1 LLIYKIMSLNYKGQ
15 NLFVDNASI
24 KSIAKNNITPFY
36 IYSYKKIRSNFEIFS
51 NYFRKINP
59 LVCFAVKSNS
69 NVSIISELGKLG
81 SGADVVSEGEL
92 LKALKA
98 KIKPNK
104 IVFSGVG
111 KTESEL
117 KLAIKKR
124 VLLINIESESEAR
137 LIDRISKKMNRV
149 TPIGIRINP
158 GVDAN
163 THSKISTGRVDSKFG
178 LPKSNFFKFCKNARK
193 FKNLKIKAIS
203 VHIGSQITSVGP
215 YRKALNILY
224 KIIRSSKINFE
235 YVDLGGG
242 FGIPYQNKE
251 KKIDIKNY
259 SNLVKKF
266 QKKLNCK
273 IIFEPGRFIVGN
285 AGTLISKII
294 FIKKNGK
301 KHFVI
306 INAGM
311 NDFMR
316 PALYNARH
324 NIIPVLK
331 SKKRINGNVEFV
343 GPICESTDTFLKYR
357 NFSFV
362 SENGLV
368 AITNV
373 GAYGSTLSS
382 NYNTR
387 PLASEILLKKGKV
400 KVIKKR
406 QKISEII

>member
-1 LLIYKIMSLNYKGQ
+1 MSLNYKGQ

-111 KTESEL
+111 KTENEL

-178 LPKSNFFKFCKNARK
+178 LPKSNFLKFCKNARK

-215 YRKALNILY
+215 YRKTLNILY

-251 KKIDIKNY
+251 KKIDIGNY
-259 SNLVKKF
+259 SRLVRKF

-301 KHFVI
+301 KYFVI
-306 INAGM
+306 IDAGM

-324 NIIPVLK
+324 NIVPVSK
-331 SKKRINGNVEFV
+331 SKKRMVGNIEFV

-357 NFSFV
+357 SFSFLN
-362 SENGLV
+362 ENDLV

-373 GAYGSTLSS
+373 GAYGSSLSS

-387 PLASEILLKKGKV
+387 PLIAEILINKNKLRYIRKKQNLLKL
-400 KVIKKR
+400 IN
-406 QKISEII
+406 S

>member
-1 LLIYKIMSLNYKGQ
+1 MTIAYKGK
-15 NLFVDNASI
+15 NLFFDNLSVRNV
-24 KSIAKNNITPFY
+24 AKNNQTPFY
-36 IYSYKKIRSNFEIFS
+36 LYSYKKIKSNFLYFS
-51 NYFRKINP
+51 ENFKKINP
-59 LVCFAVKSNS
+59 LVCFSVKSNS
-69 NVSIISELGKLG
+69 NTSLISELGKLG

-98 KIKPNK
+98 KIRPNR

-117 KLAIKKR
+117 KLAVKKR
-124 VLLINIESESEAR
+124 LLLINIESESEAR
-137 LIDRISKKMNRV
+137 LINKISKKMNRV
-149 TPIGIRINP
+149 TSIGIRINP

-163 THSKISTGRVDSKFG
+163 TLSKISTGKVDSKFG
-178 LPKSNFFKFCKNARK
+178 LSKSNFLRFCKNARK

-215 YRKALNILY
+215 YKKTLSILY
-224 KIIRSSKINFE
+224 KIIRSSKINFQ

-242 FGIPYQNKE
+242 FGISYQNKE
-251 KKIDIKNY
+251 KKINLNNY
-259 SNLVKKF
+259 SRLVKKF

-285 AGTLISKII
+285 AGTLISKIV
-294 FIKKNGK
+294 FIKQSGK
-301 KHFVI
+301 KYFVI
-306 INAGM
+306 IDAGM

-324 NIIPVLK
+324 NIIPVSK
-331 SKKRINGNVEFV
+331 SKKRIGGNVEFV
-343 GPICESTDTFLKYR
+343 GPICESTDTFLKYK
-357 NFSFV
+357 NFPFLN
-362 SENGLV
+362 ENDLV

-373 GAYGSTLSS
+373 GAYGATLSS
-382 NYNTR
+382 NYNTK
-387 PLASEILLKKGKV
+387 PLASEIIVKKGKV
-400 KVIKKR
+400 KTARRR

>member
-1 LLIYKIMSLNYKGQ
+1 MNLNYKGQ

-36 IYSYKKIRSNFEIFS
+36 VYSYKKIRNNFETFS
-51 NYFRKINP
+51 NYFKRVDP
-59 LVCFAVKSNS
+59 LICFSVKSNS
-69 NVSIISELGKLG
+69 NISLISELGKLG

-117 KLAIKKR
+117 KLAVKKR
-124 VLLINIESESEAR
+124 LLLINIESESEAR
-137 LIDRISKKMNRV
+137 LIDKISRKMNRV
-149 TPIGIRINP
+149 TPVGIRINP
-158 GVDAN
+158 GIDAN

-178 LPKSNFFKFCKNARK
+178 LPKSNFLRFFRNARK
-193 FKNLKIKAIS
+193 LKNLKIKAIS

-215 YRKALNILY
+215 YRKTLNILY

-251 KKIDIKNY
+251 KKINIRNY
-259 SNLVKKF
+259 SRLVEKF
-266 QKKLNCK
+266 QKKINCK
-273 IIFEPGRFIVGN
+273 IIFEPGRFMVGN
-285 AGTLISKII
+285 AGTLISKIV
-294 FIKKNGK
+294 FIKQNGK
-301 KHFVI
+301 KYFVI
-306 INAGM
+306 IDAGM

-324 NIIPVLK
+324 NIIPVSK
-331 SKKRINGNVEFV
+331 SKKRINRNIEFV
-343 GPICESTDTFLKYR
+343 GPICENADTFLKYR
-357 NFSFV
+357 NFSFLNE
-362 SENGLV
+362 SDLV

-382 NYNTR
+382 NYNTK
-387 PLASEILLKKGKV
+387 PLASEIIVKNGKV
-400 KVIKKR
+400 KIARKR
-406 QKISEII
+406 QKISEIV

>member
-1 LLIYKIMSLNYKGQ
+1 MSLIYKGQ
-15 NLFVDNASI
+15 NLFVDNTSV

-36 IYSYKKIRSNFEIFS
+36 LYSYKKIRNNFETFS
-51 NYFRKINP
+51 NYFSRVNP
-59 LVCFAVKSNS
+59 LICFSVKSNS
-69 NVSIISELGKLG
+69 NISIISELGKLG

-111 KTESEL
+111 KTENEL

-178 LPKSNFFKFCKNARK
+178 LPKSNFLKFCKNARK

-215 YRKALNILY
+215 YRKTLNILY

-306 INAGM
+306 IDAGM

-362 SENGLV
+362 SENDLV

-373 GAYGSTLSS
+373 GAYGSALSS

>member
-1 LLIYKIMSLNYKGQ
+1 MSLSYKGQ
-15 NLFVDNASI
+15 NLFVDNISV
-24 KSIAKNNITPFY
+24 KGLAKNNITPFY
-36 IYSYKKIRSNFEIFS
+36 LYSYKKIRNNFETFS
-51 NYFRKINP
+51 NYFKKVKP
-59 LVCFAVKSNS
+59 LVCFSVKSNS
-69 NVSIISELGKLG
+69 NVSLISELGRIG

-98 KIKPNK
+98 KIKPSK

-117 KLAIKKR
+117 KFAIKKK

-137 LIDRISKKMNRV
+137 LIDKISRKMRRITS
-149 TPIGIRINP
+149 IGIRINP

-163 THSKISTGRVDSKFG
+163 TLSKISTGQIDSKFG
-178 LPKSNFFKFCKNARK
+178 LPKSSFLNFCRNFKK
-193 FKNLKIKAIS
+193 FKNLKIKAVS

-215 YRKALNILY
+215 FRKTLNVLY
-224 KIIRSSKINFE
+224 KIIKSSGINFE
-235 YVDLGGG
+235 YIDLGGG

-251 KKIDIKNY
+251 KKIDIGNY
-259 SNLVKKF
+259 SRLVNKFKKR
-266 QKKLNCK
+266 LNCK

-285 AGTLISKII
+285 AGTLISRIV
-294 FIKKNGK
+294 FIKKNGNK
-301 KHFVI
+301 NFVI
-306 INAGM
+306 LDAGM

-316 PALYNARH
+316 PALYNAKH

-331 SKKRINGNVEFV
+331 LKKKINGNVEFV
-343 GPICESTDTFLKYR
+343 GPICESTDTFVKYR
-357 NFSFV
+357 NYSLLN
-362 SENGLV
+362 ENNLV

-373 GAYGSTLSS
+373 GAYGSSLSS

-387 PLASEILLKKGKV
+387 PLASEILVKKGKV
-400 KVIKKR
+400 KIIRRR

>member
-1 LLIYKIMSLNYKGQ
+1 MSLIYKGQ
-15 NLFVDNASI
+15 NLFLDNISV
-24 KSIAKNNITPFY
+24 KSIGKNNATPFY
-36 IYSYKKIRSNFEIFS
+36 VYSYKKIRSNFETFS
-51 NYFRKINP
+51 NYFKRVKP
-59 LVCFAVKSNS
+59 LICFSVKSNS
-69 NVSIISELGKLG
+69 NISLISELGKLG

-92 LKALKA
+92 LKTLKA
-98 KIKPNK
+98 GIKPNK

-124 VLLINIESESEAR
+124 LLLINIESESEAK
-137 LIDRISKKMNRV
+137 LIDRISRKMNCV
-149 TPIGIRINP
+149 TPVGIRINP

-163 THSKISTGRVDSKFG
+163 THSKISTGKVDSKFG
-178 LPKSNFFKFCKNARK
+178 LSKSNFLKFCRNARK
-193 FKNLKIKAIS
+193 FRNLKIKAIS

-215 YRKALNILY
+215 YKKTLNILY
-224 KIIRSSKINFE
+224 KIIKSNKINFE

-242 FGIPYQNKE
+242 FGIPYKNKE
-251 KKIDIKNY
+251 KKINIRDY
-259 SNLVKKF
+259 SRLVEKF
-266 QKKLNCK
+266 QKKINCK

-285 AGTLISKII
+285 AGTLISKVI
-294 FIKKNGK
+294 FIKQNGK
-301 KHFVI
+301 KYFI
-306 INAGM
+306 IIDAGM

-324 NIIPVLK
+324 NIIPVSK

-357 NFSFV
+357 NFSFLN
-362 SENGLV
+362 ENDLV

-382 NYNTR
+382 NYNTK
-387 PLASEILLKKGKV
+387 PLASEIVV
-400 KVIKKR
+400 KSGRAKIVRRR

>member
-1 LLIYKIMSLNYKGQ
+1 MSLIYKGQ
-15 NLFVDNASI
+15 NLFVDNTSV

-36 IYSYKKIRSNFEIFS
+36 VYSYKKIRNNFETFS
-51 NYFRKINP
+51 NYFSRVNP
-59 LVCFAVKSNS
+59 LICFSVKSNS
-69 NVSIISELGKLG
+69 NISIISELGKLG

-111 KTESEL
+111 KTENEL

-178 LPKSNFFKFCKNARK
+178 LPKSNFLKFCKNARK

-215 YRKALNILY
+215 YRKTLNILY

-251 KKIDIKNY
+251 KKIDIGNY
-259 SNLVKKF
+259 SRLVRKF

-301 KHFVI
+301 KYFVI
-306 INAGM
+306 IDAGM

-324 NIIPVLK
+324 NIVPVSK
-331 SKKRINGNVEFV
+331 SKKRMVGNIEFV

-357 NFSFV
+357 NFSFLN
-362 SENGLV
+362 ENDLV

-373 GAYGSTLSS
+373 GAYGSSLSS

-387 PLASEILLKKGKV
+387 PLIAEILINKNKLRYIRKKQNLLKL
-400 KVIKKR
+400 IN
-406 QKISEII
+406 S

>member
-1 LLIYKIMSLNYKGQ
+1 MNLNYKSQ
-15 NLFVDNASI
+15 NLFIDNTSI

-36 IYSYKKIRSNFEIFS
+36 VYSYKKIRNNFEIFS
-51 NYFRKINP
+51 DYFKRVNP
-59 LVCFAVKSNS
+59 LICFSIKSNS
-69 NVSIISELGKLG
+69 NISLISELGRLG

-111 KTESEL
+111 KTESEV

-124 VLLINIESESEAR
+124 LLLINIESESEAR
-137 LIDRISKKMNRV
+137 LIDKISRKMNRV

-163 THSKISTGRVDSKFG
+163 THSKISTGRMNSKFG
-178 LPKSNFFKFCKNARK
+178 LPKSNFLRFCKNARK

-215 YRKALNILY
+215 YKKTLNILY
-224 KIIRSSKINFE
+224 KMIRSSKINFE

-251 KKIDIKNY
+251 KKINIRNY
-259 SNLVKKF
+259 SRLVKKF

-285 AGTLISKII
+285 AGSLISKIV

-301 KHFVI
+301 KYFI
-306 INAGM
+306 IIDAGM

-316 PALYNARH
+316 PALYNAKH
-324 NIIPVLK
+324 NIVPVLK
-331 SKKRINGNVEFV
+331 SKKRIGGNVEFV
-343 GPICESTDTFLKYR
+343 GPICESTDTFLKHKD
-357 NFSFV
+357 FSFLN
-362 SENGLV
+362 ENDLV

-387 PLASEILLKKGKV
+387 PLASEIMVKNGKA
-400 KVIKKR
+400 KIIRRR
-406 QKISEII
+406 QKVSEII

>member
-1 LLIYKIMSLNYKGQ
+1 MSLSYKGQ
-15 NLFVDNASI
+15 NLFVDNISV
-24 KSIAKNNITPFY
+24 KGIAKNNITPFY
-36 IYSYKKIRSNFEIFS
+36 LYSYKKIRNNFETFS
-51 NYFRKINP
+51 NYFKKVKP
-59 LVCFAVKSNS
+59 LVCFSVKSNS
-69 NVSIISELGKLG
+69 NVSLISELGRIG

-98 KIKPNK
+98 KIKPSK

-117 KLAIKKR
+117 KFAIKKK

-137 LIDRISKKMNRV
+137 LIDKISRKMRRITS
-149 TPIGIRINP
+149 IGIRINP

-163 THSKISTGRVDSKFG
+163 TLSKISTGKIDSKFG
-178 LPKSNFFKFCKNARK
+178 LPKSSFLNFCRNFKK
-193 FKNLKIKAIS
+193 FKNLKIKAVS

-215 YRKALNILY
+215 FRKTLNVLY
-224 KIIRSSKINFE
+224 KIIKSSGINFE
-235 YVDLGGG
+235 YIDLGGG

-251 KKIDIKNY
+251 KKIDIGNY
-259 SNLVKKF
+259 SKLVNKFKKR
-266 QKKLNCK
+266 LNCK

-285 AGTLISKII
+285 AGTLISRIV
-294 FIKKNGK
+294 FIKKNGNK
-301 KHFVI
+301 NFVI
-306 INAGM
+306 LDAGM

-316 PALYNARH
+316 PALYNAKH

-331 SKKRINGNVEFV
+331 LKKKINGNVEFV
-343 GPICESTDTFLKYR
+343 GPICESTDTFVKYR
-357 NFSFV
+357 NYSLLN
-362 SENGLV
+362 ENNLV

-373 GAYGSTLSS
+373 GAYGSSLSS

-387 PLASEILLKKGKV
+387 PLASEILVKKGKV
-400 KVIKKR
+400 KIIRRR

>member
-1 LLIYKIMSLNYKGQ
+1 MSLNYKGH
-15 NLFVDNASI
+15 NLFIDNASI

-36 IYSYKKIRSNFEIFS
+36 VYSYKKIKNNFENFS
-51 NYFRKINP
+51 NYFKKINP
-59 LVCFAVKSNS
+59 IVCFSVKSNS
-69 NVSIISELGKLG
+69 NVSLISELGKLG

-111 KTESEL
+111 KTENEL
-117 KLAIKKR
+117 KLAIRKR
-124 VLLINIESESEAR
+124 LLLINIESESEAK
-137 LIDRISKKMNRV
+137 LINKISKRMNCI

-163 THSKISTGRVDSKFG
+163 TISKISTGKIDSKFG
-178 LPKSNFFKFCKNARK
+178 LPKSNFLSFCKTAKN
-193 FKNLKIKAIS
+193 FKNIKIKAIS

-215 YRKALNILY
+215 YKKTLDVLF
-224 KIIRSSKINFE
+224 KIIKLSKINFE

-242 FGIPYQNKE
+242 VGIPYQSNE
-251 KKIDIKNY
+251 KKINIRKY

-285 AGTLISKII
+285 AGTLISKIV

-301 KHFVI
+301 KNFI
-306 INAGM
+306 IIDAGM

-331 SKKRINGNVEFV
+331 LKRRINGNVEFV
-343 GPICESTDTFLKYR
+343 GPICESTDTFLKYK

-362 SENGLV
+362 MENGLV

-382 NYNTR
+382 NYNTK
-387 PLASEILLKKGKV
+387 PLASEILLKRGK
-400 KVIKKR
+400 IKIIRKR

>member
-1 LLIYKIMSLNYKGQ
+1 MSLIYKGQ
-15 NLFVDNASI
+15 NLFVDNTSI

-36 IYSYKKIRSNFEIFS
+36 VYSYKKIRNNFETFS
-51 NYFRKINP
+51 NYFKRVNP
-59 LVCFAVKSNS
+59 LICFSVKSNS
-69 NVSIISELGKLG
+69 NISIMSELGKLG

-111 KTESEL
+111 KTENEL
-117 KLAIKKR
+117 KLAVKKR
-124 VLLINIESESEAR
+124 LLLINIESESEAR
-137 LIDRISKKMNRV
+137 LVNRISKKMNRI
-149 TPIGIRINP
+149 TPVGIRINP

-163 THSKISTGRVDSKFG
+163 THSKISTGRLDSKFG
-178 LPKSNFFKFCKNARK
+178 LPRSNFLRFCKNARK

-215 YRKALNILY
+215 YRKTLNILY
-224 KIIRSSKINFE
+224 KIIKSSKINFE
-235 YVDLGGG
+235 HVDLGGG

-251 KKIDIKNY
+251 KKINIRNY
-259 SNLVKKF
+259 SRLVKKF

-285 AGTLISKII
+285 AGALISKIV

-301 KHFVI
+301 KYFVI
-306 INAGM
+306 IDAGM

-324 NIIPVLK
+324 NIVPVSK
-331 SKKRINGNVEFV
+331 SKKRISGNVEFV

-357 NFSFV
+357 NFSFLN
-362 SENGLV
+362 ENDLV

-382 NYNTR
+382 NYNTK
-387 PLASEILLKKGKV
+387 PLASEIIIKNGKV
-400 KVIKKR
+400 KIARRR

>member
-1 LLIYKIMSLNYKGQ
+1 LLIYKNMSLNYKGH
-15 NLFVDNASI
+15 NLFIDNASI

-36 IYSYKKIRSNFEIFS
+36 VYSYKKIKNNFENFS
-51 NYFRKINP
+51 NYFKKINP
-59 LVCFAVKSNS
+59 IVCFSVKSNS
-69 NVSIISELGKLG
+69 NVSLISELGKLG

-111 KTESEL
+111 KTENEL
-117 KLAIKKR
+117 KLAIRKR
-124 VLLINIESESEAR
+124 LLLINIESESEAK
-137 LIDRISKKMNRV
+137 LINKISKRMNCI

-163 THSKISTGRVDSKFG
+163 TISKISTGKIDSKFG
-178 LPKSNFFKFCKNARK
+178 LPKSNFLSFCKTAKN
-193 FKNLKIKAIS
+193 FKNIKIKAIS

-215 YRKALNILY
+215 YKKTLDVLF
-224 KIIRSSKINFE
+224 KIIKLSKINFE

-242 FGIPYQNKE
+242 FGIPYQSNE
-251 KKIDIKNY
+251 KKINIRKY

-285 AGTLISKII
+285 AGTLISKIV

-301 KHFVI
+301 KNFI
-306 INAGM
+306 IIDAGM

-331 SKKRINGNVEFV
+331 LKRRINGNVEFV
-343 GPICESTDTFLKYR
+343 GPICESTDTFLKYK

-362 SENGLV
+362 MENGLV

-382 NYNTR
+382 NYNTK
-387 PLASEILLKKGKV
+387 PLASEILLKRGK
-400 KVIKKR
+400 IKIIRKR

>member
-1 LLIYKIMSLNYKGQ
+1 MSLIYKGQ
-15 NLFVDNASI
+15 NLFVDNTSV
-24 KSIAKNNITPFY
+24 KSIAKKNITPFY
-36 IYSYKKIRSNFEIFS
+36 VYSYKKIRSNFETFS
-51 NYFRKINP
+51 NYFKRVDP
-59 LVCFAVKSNS
+59 LICFSVKSNS
-69 NVSIISELGKLG
+69 NISLVSELGKLG

-98 KIKPNK
+98 KIKPSK

-111 KTESEL
+111 KTEDEL
-117 KLAIKKR
+117 ELAIRKR
-124 VLLINIESESEAR
+124 LLLINIESESEAR
-137 LIDRISKKMNRV
+137 LIDKISRKMNRV
-149 TPIGIRINP
+149 TSVGIRINP

-163 THSKISTGRVDSKFG
+163 THSKISTARLNSKFG
-178 LPKSNFFKFCKNARK
+178 LPKSNFLKFCTNARK

-215 YRKALNILY
+215 YRKTLNILY

-251 KKIDIKNY
+251 KRINIRNY
-259 SNLVKKF
+259 SRLVKKF

-285 AGTLISKII
+285 AGTLISKIV
-294 FIKKNGK
+294 FIKQSGK
-301 KHFVI
+301 KYFVVMD
-306 INAGM
+306 AGM

-324 NIIPVLK
+324 NIIPVSK
-331 SKKRINGNVEFV
+331 SKKRIVGNVEFV

-357 NFSFV
+357 SFSFLN
-362 SENGLV
+362 ENDLV

-382 NYNTR
+382 NYNTK
-387 PLASEILLKKGKV
+387 PLASEIIVKNGKV
-400 KVIKKR
+400 KIARRR

>member
-1 LLIYKIMSLNYKGQ
+1 MSLIYKGQ
-15 NLFVDNASI
+15 NLFVDNTSI

-36 IYSYKKIRSNFEIFS
+36 VYSYKKIRNNFETFS
-51 NYFRKINP
+51 NYFKRVNP
-59 LVCFAVKSNS
+59 LICFSVKSNS
-69 NVSIISELGKLG
+69 NISIMSELGKLG

-111 KTESEL
+111 KTENEL
-117 KLAIKKR
+117 KLAVKKR
-124 VLLINIESESEAR
+124 LLLINIESESEAK
-137 LIDRISKKMNRV
+137 LIDRISRKMNRV

-163 THSKISTGRVDSKFG
+163 THSKISTGRVDNKFG
-178 LPKSNFFKFCKNARK
+178 LPKSNFLKFCKNARK

-215 YRKALNILY
+215 YRKTLNILY

-251 KKIDIKNY
+251 KKINIRNY
-259 SNLVKKF
+259 SRLVKKF

-285 AGTLISKII
+285 TGALIAKIV
-294 FIKKNGK
+294 FIKQNGK
-301 KHFVI
+301 KYFVI
-306 INAGM
+306 IDAGM

-324 NIIPVLK
+324 NIIPVSK
-331 SKKRINGNVEFV
+331 SKRRIGGNVEFV

-357 NFSFV
+357 NFSFLN
-362 SENGLV
+362 ENDLV

-382 NYNTR
+382 NYNTK
-387 PLASEILLKKGKV
+387 PLASEIIVKNGKA
-400 KVIKKR
+400 KIARKR

>member
-1 LLIYKIMSLNYKGQ
+1 MNLNYKGK
-15 NLFVDNASI
+15 NLFVDNTSI

-36 IYSYKKIRSNFEIFS
+36 VYSYKKIRNNFETFS
-51 NYFRKINP
+51 NYFEKSDP
-59 LVCFAVKSNS
+59 LICFSVKSNS
-69 NVSIISELGKLG
+69 NMSLISELGKLG

-117 KLAIKKR
+117 KLAVKKR
-124 VLLINIESESEAR
+124 LLLINIESESEAT
-137 LIDRISKKMNRV
+137 LINKISRKMNRI

-178 LPKSNFFKFCKNARK
+178 LSKSNFLRFCKNARK

-215 YRKALNILY
+215 YRKTLSILY
-224 KIIRSSKINFE
+224 KIIRSTKINFE

-251 KKIDIKNY
+251 KKINIKNY
-259 SNLVKKF
+259 SRLVEQF
-266 QKKLNCK
+266 QKKVNCK

-285 AGTLISKII
+285 AGTLISKIV
-294 FIKKNGK
+294 FIKQNGK
-301 KHFVI
+301 KYFI
-306 INAGM
+306 IIDAGM

-316 PALYNARH
+316 PALYNAKH
-324 NIIPVLK
+324 NIIPVSK

-362 SENGLV
+362 NENDLV

-382 NYNTR
+382 NYNTK
-387 PLASEILLKKGKV
+387 PLASEIIVKNGKV
-400 KVIKKR
+400 TIARRR
-406 QKISEII
+406 QKISQII